1 MTPDDALQA
10 ALDLAKQGYPV
21 LPCARNK
28 KPLLKDWPNV
38 ASCDPD
44 RVRELWRNE
53 EANEEW
59 LQELEN
65 DQKAYLAKLK

>member
-1 MTPDDALQA
+1 MDVLEEEAKRSYLPVDVCAGEELA
-10 ALDLAKQGYPV
+10 AFLDG
-21 LPCARNK
+21 
-28 KPLLKDWPNV
+28 
-38 ASCDPD
+38 
-44 RVRELWRNE
+44 VRELWRNE